1 MSWKLRTRAIF
12 SRQAVVLGA
21 LLVASVFLGGR
32 PAEAVVGVVYA
43 VYVTNCGNQCGGPT
57 PGTISA
63 YLVNE
68 TTGALTEVDGS
79 PFSAGFAPAGIA
91 ARPSGTQVYVVNESY
106 EGTGSG
112 PGTLSAFA
120 TLSSG
125 GLSPMAPAI
134 RAGWHPVAVVVDPS
148 DQYIYVANSGSDD
161 ISAYVID
168 KSGYPQTILGS
179 PFPAGSVPRSLAV
192 HPTGQFLYVANSGP
206 DATVS
211 GYRIDAA
218 TGALTQ
224 LPNSPFYVGPDA
236 ESIAIIPSGQRAYI
250 AHSGGDSLSAWA
262 LNLTSGGLSLVGYAR
277 SAGSPISVAA
287 IQDSVTRQQLVYVAN
302 SVFGNISAFWETLT
316 PVDGSPFP
324 MSFADYPQS
333 VAVDPIHQFLYVASL
348 GRTVSAFTI
357 NGMTGQLTE
366 VVGSP
371 FTAGV
376 HPRGVTAVAVPIPGG
391 TEP

>member
-1 MSWKLRTRAIF
+1 
-12 SRQAVVLGA
+12 
-21 LLVASVFLGGR
+21 
-32 PAEAVVGVVYA
+32 
-43 VYVTNCGNQCGGPT
+43 
-57 PGTISA
+57 
-63 YLVNE
+63 
-68 TTGALTEVDGS
+68 
-79 PFSAGFAPAGIA
+79 
-91 ARPSGTQVYVVNESY
+91 
-106 EGTGSG
+106 
-112 PGTLSAFA
+112 
-120 TLSSG
+120 
-125 GLSPMAPAI
+125 MAPAI

-302 SVFGNISAFWETLT
+302 SVFGNISAFWETLA

-324 MSFADYPQS
+324 VSYVSYPLS
-333 VAVDPIHQFLYVASL
+333 VSVEPVHQFLYVASL
-348 GRTVSAFTI
+348 SRNVSAFTI